1 MSEAAAISIE
11 PIELGYLGL
20 AGAASAWL
28 VRASGPQR
36 RHAAL
41 VECGPMACFPRLEQ
55 GLAEAGVSLAEIEA
69 VLVTHVHLDHAGAA
83 GRFAAEGIPVAVHP
97 RGARHLADPSR
108 LEASAREVHGAAFD
122 RFHGSPIPCG
132 AERLVVVPDGG
143 LLAVGP
149 LRFTAIETPGHARHH
164 HAWSISGAE
173 GLEIFTGDA
182 AAMRLPESGA
192 ISLPTPPTAFEP
204 QAWERSLAKL
214 GSLQPRRLRLTHG
227 GAVERPAAWLAAV
240 RERLAEE
247 TRRLRELAADPDREA
262 AAQRYRRWLRER
274 AAEGG
279 ASAETIAAFITAGF
293 AEMNLSGARGLLAHE
308 SGGEAS

>member
-1 MSEAAAISIE
+1 VSAAATISIE

-28 VRASGPQR
+28 VRSRGGRR

-41 VECGPMACFPRLEQ
+41 VECGPMACLSRLER

-83 GRFAAEGIPVAVHP
+83 GRFAAAGTPVAVHP
-97 RGARHLADPSR
+97 RGAKHLADPSR
-108 LEASAREVHGAAFD
+108 LEASARAVHGALFD
-122 RFHGSPIPCG
+122 RFHGAPVPCG
-132 AERLVVVPDGG
+132 AERLVAVPDGG
-143 LLAVGP
+143 LFEVGP

-164 HAWSISGAE
+164 HAWSILGAE
-173 GLEIFTGDA
+173 GLEIFTGDV
-182 AAMRLPESGA
+182 AAMRLPQSGS

-204 QAWERSLAKL
+204 QAWDRSLARL

-227 GAVERPAAWLAAV
+227 GTVEEPAAWIAAV
-240 RERLAEE
+240 RGRLAEE
-247 TRRLRELAADPDREA
+247 ARRLRELAADSDRDA
-262 AAQRYRRWLRER
+262 ALRRYRRWLRER

-279 ASAETIAAFITAGF
+279 ASSETIAAFITAGF
-293 AEMNLSGARGLLAHE
+293 AEMNLAGARGLLAHE
-308 SGGEAS
+308 AGGEPA